1 MMKQFLIA
9 VAALALLSS
18 AACAQA
24 TPTVDPSQI
33 QASAVAAANTMV
45 ALTQAAIPTATDIPA
60 SPLPS
65 PTELPSP
72 TPFALP
78 TLDNSSFPT
87 AVGSVPTNLP
97 SGTASGDN
105 CNQPMSMNPTGKKTP
120 LHIINTTKGTVNLSL
135 YLNKTPFGECGFA
148 RISPVPKGGSGDYT
162 LPSGT
167 YYACGYANDPK
178 HQSTPCGYVF
188 TTKGPLK
195 LTLYIY
201 ADTFKLTQ

>member
-1 MMKQFLIA
+1 MEKEKMMKKILFA
-9 VAALALLSS
+9 VAAMALLSS
-18 AACAQA
+18 AACAKA
-24 TPTVDPSQI
+24 TPTVDPAQI

-45 ALTQAAIPTATDIPA
+45 AMTQATIPTATEIPP

-72 TPFALP
+72 TPFTLP
-78 TLDNSSFPT
+78 TLENTFPT
-87 AVGSVPTNLP
+87 ALPPT
-97 SGTASGDN
+97 TASSGDS
-105 CNQPMSMNPTGKKTP
+105 CNAVMAAKPAGPKTP
-120 LHIINTTKGTVNLSL
+120 LHIINTTKGSVNLSL

-148 RISPVPKGGSGDYT
+148 RLSPIPKNGSADFT

-178 HQSTPCGYVF
+178 QQSTPCGYTF
-188 TTKGPLK
+188 TLKGSLK

-201 ADTFKLTQ
+201 PDTFKLSQ

>member
-1 MMKQFLIA
+1 MMKQMLFV
-9 VAALALLSS
+9 VAAIALLSS

-45 ALTQAAIPTATDIPA
+45 ALTQAAIPTDTPVPP

-87 AVGSVPTNLP
+87 ASVPTV
-97 SGTASGDN
+97 SAGAGTSVSN
-105 CNQPMSMNPTGKKTP
+105 CNQPMSINPAGKKTP

-135 YLNKTPFGECGFA
+135 YLNITPFGECGFA
-148 RISPVPKGGSGDYT
+148 RISPIPKNGSSDYT
-162 LPSGT
+162 LPSGI

-178 HQSTPCGYVF
+178 HQSTPCGYTF
-188 TTKGPLK
+188 NLKGPLK

-201 ADTFKLTQ
+201 ADTFKLVQ

>member
-9 VAALALLSS
+9 VAAAALLSS

-45 ALTQAAIPTATDIPA
+45 ALTQAAIPTATEIPP

-65 PTELPSP
+65 PTELASP
-72 TPFALP
+72 TPLTLP

-87 AVGSVPTNLP
+87 AIGSIPTTLP

-105 CNQPMSMNPTGKKTP
+105 CNQPMSINPAGKKTP

-135 YLNKTPFGECGFA
+135 YLNITPFGECGFA
-148 RISPVPKGGSGDYT
+148 RIAPLAKGGDATYT

-178 HQSTPCGYVF
+178 HESTPCGYTF

-201 ADTFKLTQ
+201 TDTFKLVQ